1 MIGKSGEA
9 TRSQMTVILTTSLS
23 SFISLQPPTTA
34 KPTGTPPPTP
44 NVPTQVSILYFL
56 YVLLLLKTL
65 AADTEHL
72 GMECYLLAAHFQPLY
87 SPHLSLH
94 SSLFSTASYHY
105 EANRNSSSVLCSNSK
120 YTLLSICLVVIEDIG
135 RRHRESRNGLLLWQ
149 FCIRVVFR
157 PPMTTVYIDIVLICR
172 AVII

>member
-1 MIGKSGEA
+1 MSCCYWRHWPPTPSILEWNATCLQLIFNRYTHHISLFIHLSSLQPPTTTKPTVTPPPTPTSTTQVSILLSIRMIGKSGEA
-9 TRSQMTVILTTSLS
+9 TRSQLTVILTTSLS

-72 GMECYLLAAHFQPLY
+72 GMECYLLAAHF
-87 SPHLSLH
+87 
-94 SSLFSTASYHY
+94 
-105 EANRNSSSVLCSNSK
+105 
-120 YTLLSICLVVIEDIG
+120 
-135 RRHRESRNGLLLWQ
+135 
-149 FCIRVVFR
+149 
-157 PPMTTVYIDIVLICR
+157 
-172 AVII
+172 